1 MRMLFSSGP
10 DPTDLLTL
18 PWSTPL
24 IDWPKDLT
32 VTLPRGISRHI
43 VRFVRIGGIVYA
55 IKEIFP
61 ALAESEYGL
70 LRELNKRQIPCVTP
84 VGVVSHRATPDG
96 EPLDSALVTK
106 HLRFSLPYRA
116 LFSRRMDSDL
126 EPKLLDAL
134 AELLVK
140 LHLSGFA
147 WKDCSLSNTLFRRD
161 AGALQAYLV
170 DAETGELRD
179 QLSNGQ
185 RMHDLD
191 IAETNLAGE
200 LLDLEMSG
208 MLPAGVDPMDTALS
222 VMARYETL
230 WAELTTAQTMG
241 DDEWWRVE
249 QRLRRLNTLGYDIA
263 QININDIEGRPH
275 VMMQTQVVEAGH
287 HKRRLFELTGLNV
300 QENQARRILNDL
312 DSYRSRAVMP
322 GTDVD
327 EYAVARHW
335 VADVYEPVIEMV
347 PAAFLHKLEPAE
359 IFHEVL
365 EHRWFLSE
373 SAGKEIRLEDAAR
386 SYLVTVLAH
395 RPDEQALLDPDL
407 MGMGSAMEML
417 DEDGQ
422 PLDDGADGTDASPAE
437 EGTDSYGATFSGA
450 SEAVELGRQPWRS

>member
-1 MRMLFSSGP
+1 MRMQFSSGP

-24 IDWPKDLT
+24 IDWPKHLT

-61 ALAESEYGL
+61 ALAESEYVM

-84 VGVVSHRATPDG
+84 VGVVSNRTDADG
-96 EPLDSALVTK
+96 QPLDSALVTK

-116 LFSRRMDSDL
+116 LFSRRMDPDL

-161 AGALQAYLV
+161 AGALAAYLV
-170 DAETGELRD
+170 DAETGELRER
-179 QLSNGQ
+179 LSDGQ

-200 LLDLEMSG
+200 LLDLQMSG
-208 MLPAGVDPMDTALS
+208 LLPESVDPLDTALS
-222 VMARYETL
+222 VLARYESL
-230 WAELTTAQTMG
+230 WGELTTPQTMG

-249 QRLRRLNTLGYDIA
+249 QRMRRLNGLGYDVA
-263 QININDIEGRPH
+263 QIDIDDVQGQPH
-275 VMMQTQVVEAGH
+275 VMVQTQVVEAGH
-287 HKRRLFELTGLNV
+287 HRRRLFELTGLDV

-327 EYAVARHW
+327 EYVVARHW
-335 VADVYEPVIEMV
+335 LADVFEPVLEMV
-347 PAAFLHKLEPAE
+347 PEAFSHKLEAAE

-373 SAGKEIRLEDAAR
+373 SAGREVKLEDAAR

-395 RPDEQALLDPDL
+395 RPDEQALLDPEL
-407 MGMGSAMEML
+407 MGMGGAAGL
-417 DEDGQ
+417 IDEDGQ
-422 PLDDGADGTDASPAE
+422 PIDPDDPDVDGAPATDDYGLDFNDASA
-437 EGTDSYGATFSGA
+437 
-450 SEAVELGRQPWRS
+450 AVERGEQSFRR

>member
-1 MRMLFSSGP
+1 MQFSSGP

-24 IDWPKDLT
+24 VDWPKDLT
-32 VTLPRGISRHI
+32 ITLPRGISRHI

-61 ALAESEYGL
+61 ALAESEYSL

-84 VGVVSHRATPDG
+84 VGVVSNRVTADG
-96 EPLDSALVTK
+96 TPLDAALVTK

-116 LFSRRMDSDL
+116 LFSRRMDPDL

-140 LHLSGFA
+140 LHLAGFA

-161 AGALQAYLV
+161 AGALAAYLV

-179 QLSNGQ
+179 QLSTGQ

-208 MLPAGVDPMDTALS
+208 LLPPGVDPLDTALS
-222 VMARYETL
+222 VLDRYEQL
-230 WAELTTAQTMG
+230 WNELTTPQTMG

-249 QRLRRLNTLGYDIA
+249 QRLRRLNGLGYDVA
-263 QININDIEGRPH
+263 QIDIDDVAGQPH
-275 VMMQTQVVEAGH
+275 VMVQTQVVEAGH
-287 HKRRLFELTGLNV
+287 HKRRLFELTGLDV

-335 VADVYEPVIEMV
+335 LVDVFDPVIEMV
-347 PAAFLHKLEPAE
+347 PAAFAHKLEAAE

-373 SAGKEIRLEDAAR
+373 SAGKEIGLEDAAR
-386 SYLVTVLAH
+386 SYMVTVLAH
-395 RPDEQALLDPDL
+395 RPDEQALLDPEL
-407 MGMGSAMEML
+407 MGMGTSGGL
-417 DEDGQ
+417 VDEDGQ
-422 PLDDGADGTDASPAE
+422 PIDLDDDAAEPAPAD
-437 EGTDSYGATFSGA
+437 DSYGATYADA
-450 SEAVELGRQPWRS
+450 SEAVERGQQSWTT